1 MSGGDNS
8 YISLTSWQSNGLEM
22 QKTWSFWERQ
32 YYPQHWDL
40 IVVGG
45 GFCGLSLAYH
55 YQRQHPTNKV
65 LLLERDV
72 LAEGAS
78 SKNAG
83 FACYG
88 TVGEYLSDVKLMGAE
103 AALQL
108 IERRIQGLNFL
119 RALVGASQMDWQQL
133 GGTELFF
140 QDQKEE
146 WEAAQAHLETL
157 NKTFDNHIQGSLYQ
171 IDSKTSLDGL
181 LGSIYSPLEAQLD
194 PVGAL
199 MQLRKLTLESGVRI
213 LNAIEVKAV
222 DSNSGDWLLET
233 NQGVWQAAQVVFT
246 TNAFGLP
253 SYHLDLKPARNQ
265 VLVTQPFDHGLKP
278 GNYHAREGYIYF
290 RTIGNR
296 LLIGGAR
303 HLDLEAETTSQMGLT
318 STIQDYLQQF
328 LTKDLAMGNQW
339 KIESQWSGIIATG
352 SSKEPLMQS
361 VEPGLWY
368 CGRFGGMGVALST
381 QFAAEAVKDLEG
393 N

>member
-1 MSGGDNS
+1 
-8 YISLTSWQSNGLEM
+8 M

-32 YYPQHWDL
+32 FYPQHWDL

-45 GFCGLSLAYH
+45 GFCGLSMAYH
-55 YQRQHPTNKV
+55 FQKQNPLKKV

-108 IERRIQGLNFL
+108 IERRIHGLNFL
-119 RALVGASQMDWQQL
+119 KALVGASQIDWQQL

-140 QDQKEE
+140 QDQREE
-146 WEAAQAHLETL
+146 WEAAQTHIEAL
-157 NKTFDNHIQGSLYQ
+157 NKTFGKYTQDALYQ
-171 IDSKTSLDGL
+171 TDSETLNRGI

-194 PVGAL
+194 PVKAL
-199 MQLRKLTLESGVRI
+199 VQLRKLVTETGVRI
-213 LNAIEVKAV
+213 LNAIEVQAV
-222 DSNSGDWLLET
+222 ESNAGAWQLET
-233 NQGVWQAAQVVFT
+233 NQGIWQATQVVFA

-253 SYHLDLKPARNQ
+253 GYNLDLKPARNQ

-278 GNYHAREGYIYF
+278 GNYHARKGYIYF
-290 RTIGNR
+290 RTIGDR

-303 HLDLEAETTSQMGLT
+303 HLALEAETTSQMGLT
-318 STIQDYLQQF
+318 TTIQDYLQQF
-328 LTKDLAMGNQW
+328 LTNDLAMGDQW

-352 SSKEPLMQS
+352 NSKEPLMQS
-361 VEPGLWY
+361 LEPGLWY

-381 QFAAEAVKDLEG
+381 QFAAEAVKVLEG